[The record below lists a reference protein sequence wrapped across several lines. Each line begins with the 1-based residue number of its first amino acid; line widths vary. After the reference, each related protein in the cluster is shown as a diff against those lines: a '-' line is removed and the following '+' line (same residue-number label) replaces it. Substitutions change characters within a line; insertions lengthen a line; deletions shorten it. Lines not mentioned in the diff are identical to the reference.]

1 MQTKA
6 GSADGEEAAQ
16 AEAHTASGALEAG
29 SVTQQDQGLLDEMEK
44 LLEENDDLKVRHPR
58 LIFWINVVDLSIG
71 ANVICF
77 QHNLFRHAE
86 LVQS

>member
-16 AEAHTASGALEAG
+16 AEVPTASGSLEAG

-44 LLEENDDLKVRHPR
+44 LLEENDDLKVWHPC
-58 LIFWINVVDLSIG
+58 LIFWINVSIG
-71 ANVICF
+71 LHRRIKGDNMFPAQFVPT
-77 QHNLFRHAE
+77 
-86 LVQS
+86 

>member
-16 AEAHTASGALEAG
+16 AEVHTASGSLEAG

-44 LLEENDDLKVRHPR
+44 LLEENDDLKVWHP
-58 LIFWINVVDLSIG
+58 LILAKCSIY
-71 ANVICF
+71 
-77 QHNLFRHAE
+77 
-86 LVQS
+86 